1 MTLTTTPAL
10 TDALNRLSHLATT
23 VLNEHL
29 NTNGQCAACGGQP
42 WPCERAELAEHNLA
56 LCQPQ

>member
-1 MTLTTTPAL
+1 MALTTDAL
-10 TDALNRLSHLATT
+10 TDALDQLSRLATT

-29 NTNGQCAACGGQP
+29 NTNGVCVACGGQA
-42 WPCERAELAEHNLA
+42 WPCHLAELAEHNLA